1 MRSRIMH
8 DQPVKQIDE
17 AMFWIE
23 YVIRHKGAP
32 HYRSPALKLKWYQ
45 RLLLDVILVATVT
58 AAMILA
64 IGFYLLKCVINS
76 IKRKVFKKNK
86 ND

>member
-1 MRSRIMH
+1 MRSRVMH

-32 HYRSPALKLKWYQ
+32 HYRSPALNLKWYQ
-45 RLLLDVILVATVT
+45 RLLLDVIL
-58 AAMILA
+58 ILA
-64 IGFYLLKCVINS
+64 FVLTVIAVVISYIVKS
-76 IKRKVFKKNK
+76 IFKSSDKNIKKSKRE
-86 ND
+86 